1 MYLDYGITFICIDIP
16 LPDTQTRGCTAS
28 GSRVGQDRVS
38 TAPSEKGTVGR
49 RPEKPEPPTA
59 VATSYLESKKKK
71 KGQIYLWFSVDL
83 SLDFYISRILLLVDL
98 VEIG

>member
-16 LPDTQTRGCTAS
+16 LPDTQTRGCTAN

-38 TAPSEKGTVGR
+38 TAPSEKGTVGH

-59 VATSYLESKKKK
+59 VATSYLESKKEKNFLVFC
-71 KGQIYLWFSVDL
+71 G
-83 SLDFYISRILLLVDL
+83 SLIRLLYKQDFVTC
-98 VEIG
+98 

>member
-16 LPDTQTRGCTAS
+16 LPDTQTRGCTAN

-38 TAPSEKGTVGR
+38 TAPSEKGTVGH

-59 VATSYLESKKKK
+59 VATSYLESKKEKK
-71 KGQIYLWFSVDL
+71 KVKFISGFLW
-83 SLDFYISRILLLVDL
+83 IAH
-98 VEIG
+98 